1 MKLDRNLFRF
11 QKMWQSRDLG
21 FEREIYSIIHWTD
34 WDQCGL
40 VPKVVLLHRLGCDA
54 GFSARLRQ
62 VHDGLVC
69 SLCAYRLSCE
79 LVQLFFCAMF
89 VFHVLHVSS
98 VPLCSIHAPVD
109 PGMQFVFYIQ
119 VTVSNFLYT
128 PFMFLWIPMCNLVL
142 ILMFLWVSVGPHLLG
157 FTGKC

>member
-1 MKLDRNLFRF
+1 MVKRMKLDRNLFRF
-11 QKMWQSRDLG
+11 QKMWQSRNLG
-21 FEREIYSIIHWTD
+21 FEREIYSIIHRTD
-34 WDQCGL
+34 WDECGL

-89 VFHVLHVSS
+89 VFHVIHVSRYAVCFLYS
-98 VPLCSIHAPVD
+98 SYCFKFPLYSIHVPVD
-109 PGMQFVFYIQ
+109 PNVQFGSHINVPI
-119 VTVSNFLYT
+119 
-128 PFMFLWIPMCNLVL
+128 
-142 ILMFLWVSVGPHLLG
+142 SVGPRLARHYR
-157 FTGKC
+157 